1 MSLTPAQKR
10 KLWKRLPTHRT
21 EFPTLNLSVDLS
33 RVDFPAGLYARSAKL
48 LKPAFGA
55 MKELEQGTI
64 ANPDEERMVGHY
76 WLRNPALAPNPALA
90 RTIRACQKQIKA
102 FAASV
107 HSGKVRGQKG
117 RFDHLL
123 VIGIG
128 GSALGPQFVA
138 NALGHP
144 ATDKITPHF
153 FDNTDPDGIDRVLAG
168 LKGKLGRTLVVVIS
182 KSGGTKETANGML
195 EAQAAY
201 RRAKLDF
208 ARHFVAVTGADSDL
222 DKRAIAEGWLERFP
236 MWDWVGGRTSQTA
249 AVGLL
254 PAALQGFDI
263 DALLKGAAEC
273 DKVTRTPDVRGN
285 PSAQLAL
292 MWHWIGGGRGAKD
305 MVLLPYK
312 DRLELLSRY
321 LQQLVMESLG
331 KELDRKGRVVNQ
343 GIAVYGNKGSTD
355 QHAYVQQ
362 LREGLHNFFVTFIE
376 VLKDRDGRSIEVEPG
391 ITTGDYLSGFLL
403 GTRDALYEKGR
414 QSITLTVDEVSPFAV
429 GVLIALFE
437 RAVGLYA
444 TMVNINAYHQPG
456 VQAGKLAAGDVLKL
470 QQKVVDYV
478 AGFAAGAKG
487 AKLTAEAIA
496 AAVGAPAEAET
507 VFKICERLSRNPG
520 RGIQRKSGTTAG
532 DAVYRAE

>member
-1 MSLTPAQKR
+1 
-10 KLWKRLPTHRT
+10 
-21 EFPTLNLSVDLS
+21 
-33 RVDFPAGLYARSAKL
+33 
-48 LKPAFGA
+48 
-55 MKELEQGTI
+55 
-64 ANPDEERMVGHY
+64 
-76 WLRNPALAPNPALA
+76 
-90 RTIRACQKQIKA
+90 
-102 FAASV
+102 
-107 HSGKVRGQKG
+107 
-117 RFDHLL
+117 
-123 VIGIG
+123 
-128 GSALGPQFVA
+128 VA

-144 ATDKITPHF
+144 ATDRITPHF

-168 LKGKLGRTLVVVIS
+168 LKGKLGRTLCVVIS

-201 RRAKLDF
+201 RRAKLDP

-222 DKRAIAEGWLERFP
+222 DRRAIREDWLERFP

-263 DALLKGAAEC
+263 DTLLKGAAEC
-273 DKVTRTPDVRGN
+273 DQVTRIPDVRKN

-292 MWHWIGGGRGAKD
+292 MWHWLGDGGKGSKD

-312 DRLELLSRY
+312 DRLELFSRY

-331 KELDRKGRVVNQ
+331 KELDRQGKVVNQ

-376 VLKDRDGRSIEVEPG
+376 VLKDRDGRSIEVEEPG

-414 QSITLTVDEVSPFAV
+414 QSITLTVDEVSAFSV

-437 RAVGLYA
+437 RAVGLSA

-470 QQKVVDYV
+470 QQKVVAYLS
-478 AGFAAGAKG
+478 GYAAGSKG
-487 AKLTAEAIA
+487 AKPTAESIA
-496 AAVGAPAEAET
+496 AAVGSPAEAET
-507 VFKICERLSRNPG
+507 VFKICERMSRNPG
-520 RGIQRKSGTTAG
+520 RGIKRKGGGSPADT
-532 DAVYRAE
+532 VYLPE